1 MAERAGT
8 NGQVGAPSND
18 VRMSVRGIWK
28 VFGPAAGP
36 DVAEKFDGMSKTEVQ
51 DETAS
56 VVALRNVSF
65 DVHKGETFVV
75 MGLSGSGKSTL
86 VRCLIRLIEPT
97 VGEVVI
103 DGEDVL
109 AYSDEDLTQFRRH
122 KTGMVFQY
130 FGLLPHRTVIENI
143 AWGLEVQGIPEE
155 ERLVRAN
162 ELLEMVGLA
171 GWGEYHPTAL
181 SGGMQQRVGLAR
193 ALACDPEILL
203 MDEPFSALD
212 PLIRRDMQNEL
223 VRLQQQM
230 HKTIVFI
237 THDLSEALKLGDHIA
252 IMRDGEV
259 IQMGTGEEILDQP
272 ADDYVA
278 EFVRDVRKST
288 VVTLRTI
295 MDPVPVRLRA
305 NMSPKQAMD
314 ALGAVGEVAGFVVN
328 GQGRY
333 AGAVSFAS
341 LAESNQNGCT
351 DCTEA
356 ILDDVEPLS
365 EDMSVSAA
373 LPLVRHMSGAQ
384 PLIDANG
391 RLRGQVSPRAV
402 IEMMEQESAAEAEES
417 TAPSAVGIGA
427 DAS

>member
-1 MAERAGT
+1 
-8 NGQVGAPSND
+8 
-18 VRMSVRGIWK
+18 MSVRGIWK
-28 VFGPAAGP
+28 VFGPAAGQ
-36 DVAEKFDGMSKTEVQ
+36 DVAERFDGMSKTEVQ
-51 DETAS
+51 DETGS
-56 VVALRNVSF
+56 VVALRDVSF
-65 DVHKGETFVV
+65 DVRTGETFVV

-86 VRCLIRLIEPT
+86 VRCLIRLIDPT

-109 AYSDEDLTQFRRH
+109 GYSDEDLTQFRRH

-143 AWGLEVQGIPEE
+143 AWGLEVQGVAEK
-155 ERLVRAN
+155 ERLARAN

-171 GWGEYHPTAL
+171 GWGEYHPAAL

-295 MDPVPVRLRA
+295 MEPVPVRLRA
-305 NMSPKQAMD
+305 NMSPKLAMD

-341 LAESNQNGCT
+341 LAESKQNGCT
-351 DCTEA
+351 DCSEA

-384 PLIDANG
+384 PLIDADG

-417 TAPSAVGIGA
+417 AAPSAVGIGA